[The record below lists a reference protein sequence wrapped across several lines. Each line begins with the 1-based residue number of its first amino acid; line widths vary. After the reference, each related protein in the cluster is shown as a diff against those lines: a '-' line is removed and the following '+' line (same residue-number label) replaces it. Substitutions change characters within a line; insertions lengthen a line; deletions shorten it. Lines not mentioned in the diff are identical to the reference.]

1 MTPMVQKWTKTC
13 IANMEYTRQLY
24 IIKKLLYKVLQYL
37 PMLCHEIGYTL
48 KYIQTVQTEGQR
60 RLLQILGTQTMNF
73 PSTKIPLTL
82 TLKTMK
88 IINLI
93 KVRCCDCKSLPQLT
107 AQIDTVTEWRDMGT
121 IFFAPPLPPPPVK
134 LLNHKESPLKRKKHQ
149 NYSL

>member
-1 MTPMVQKWTKTC
+1 
-13 IANMEYTRQLY
+13 MEYTRQLY

-121 IFFAPPLPPPPVK
+121 SFFAPPLPPPVK

>member
-1 MTPMVQKWTKTC
+1 
-13 IANMEYTRQLY
+13 MEYTRQLY

-93 KVRCCDCKSLPQLT
+93 KVKCCDCKSLRQLT

-121 IFFAPPLPPPPVK
+121 SFFAPLHPPPVR
-134 LLNHKESPLKRKKHQ
+134 LLSHKESPLKRKKH
-149 NYSL
+149 

>member
-1 MTPMVQKWTKTC
+1 MTPMVQKWTQTC

-24 IIKKLLYKVLQYL
+24 IIKKLLYRVLQYL
-37 PMLCHEIGYTL
+37 PMLCHEIEYTL

-60 RLLQILGTQTMNF
+60 RMLQILGTQTMNF

-93 KVRCCDCKSLPQLT
+93 KVRSCDCKSLPQLT

-121 IFFAPPLPPPPVK
+121 SFFAPPSSPPVK

>member
-1 MTPMVQKWTKTC
+1 
-13 IANMEYTRQLY
+13 MEYTRKLY
-24 IIKKLLYKVLQYL
+24 IIKRLLYRVLQYL

-88 IINLI
+88 MINLI
-93 KVRCCDCKSLPQLT
+93 KVKCCDCKSLPQLT
-107 AQIDTVTEWRDMGT
+107 VQINIVTE
-121 IFFAPPLPPPPVK
+121 
-134 LLNHKESPLKRKKHQ
+134 
-149 NYSL
+149 